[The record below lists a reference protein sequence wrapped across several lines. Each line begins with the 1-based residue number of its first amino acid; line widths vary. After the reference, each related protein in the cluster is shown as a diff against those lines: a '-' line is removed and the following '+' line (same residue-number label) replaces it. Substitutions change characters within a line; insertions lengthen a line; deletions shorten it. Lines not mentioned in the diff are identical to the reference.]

1 MGADDTASFP
11 SDPILRQAR
20 RYPRSVVALA
30 ELEIFCSRPH
40 APTRRVALGQSSLP
54 CDPSPGFG
62 GVLLG
67 GIVARFVSEIDPELL
82 PDLDVLTRQIEV
94 GRPIPQPRLRFRLQ
108 VDTIGLNSV
117 THRLVGNGESLAF
130 EFDEQG
136 APEQQILGV
145 LYTAGN
151 FHPHVRR
158 PIMDVVRRAISWDG
172 PVGPD
177 LIASLSGFRGGV
189 AGARSAVGDPV
200 KWALERLGF
209 ARDALSPTSR
219 DVQRKYR
226 ERLREVHPDHGA
238 AVDGAAQRIAEL
250 SEARRILIGR

>member
-1 MGADDTASFP
+1 MGGNDTASFP
-11 SDPILRQAR
+11 PDRILRQAR
-20 RYPRSVVALA
+20 RYPQNVVALA

-54 CDPSPGFG
+54 CEPTPGFG

-67 GIVARFVSEIDPELL
+67 GVVARFAAEIDPDLL
-82 PDLDVLTRQIEV
+82 PEFESLTRELEFGRQIS
-94 GRPIPQPRLRFRLQ
+94 QPRLRHRLQ
-108 VDTIGLNSV
+108 VDTVGLNSV
-117 THRLVGNGESLAF
+117 THRLVGNGETLAF
-130 EFDEQG
+130 EFDEHG
-136 APEQQILGV
+136 APEQQILGAV
-145 LYTAGN
+145 YTAG
-151 FHPHVRR
+151 FFVPQVRR
-158 PIMDVVRRAISWDG
+158 PIMTVLRRAISWGG

-177 LIASLSGFRGGV
+177 LIASLSGFRGGIS
-189 AGARSAVGDPV
+189 GARSAVGDPV

-209 ARDALSPTSR
+209 ARDALSPSSR
-219 DVQRKYR
+219 DVQRNYR

>member
-1 MGADDTASFP
+1 MGGEDTCSLLL
-11 SDPILRQAR
+11 DRILGQAW
-20 RYPRSVVALA
+20 RYPPRVVVLA

-40 APTRRVALGQSSLP
+40 APTRRVALGQSSIP
-54 CDPSPGFG
+54 CEPAPGFG

-67 GIVARFVSEIDPELL
+67 GVVARFVADIDPEMV
-82 PDLDVLTRQIEV
+82 PDLESLTRELEA
-94 GRPIPQPRLRFRLQ
+94 GRRISQPRMRFRLQ

-117 THRLVGNGESLAF
+117 THRLFGDGEKLAF
-130 EFDEQG
+130 EFDDQG
-136 APEQQILGV
+136 SPEQQILGAV
-145 LYTAGN
+145 YTAAELA
-151 FHPHVRR
+151 PSLRR
-158 PIMDVVRRAISWDG
+158 PIMEIIRRAISWGG
-172 PVGPD
+172 PVGPE

-189 AGARSAVGDPV
+189 LGARSAVGDPV

-209 ARDALSPTSR
+209 ARDALSPSSR

-226 ERLREVHPDHGA
+226 DRLREVHPDHGA